1 MANTAFLPIA
11 GIVQNITPM
20 RNDCCRQMVSI
31 RNSDGLT
38 NMIISSDTYVIN
50 ETRLRP
56 GMSVTG
62 FYDGNAPVPLIFPPQ
77 YQALIIGKRNT
88 GETMAVS
95 YFNDELIATD
105 QSLRLNISP
114 STEIVTSNGQLYT
127 CPLSGQLLIVYYT
140 TTTRNIPP
148 QTTPRK
154 IIVLC

>member
-1 MANTAFLPIA
+1 MANTLFLPIT

-20 RNDCCRQMVSI
+20 RNDCCQQMVSI
-31 RNSDGLT
+31 RNSNGLT
-38 NMIISSDTYVIN
+38 NMVISPDTYVVN

-56 GMSVTG
+56 GMPVTG

-77 YQALIIGKRNT
+77 YQALIIGRRNT
-88 GETMAVS
+88 NETIAVN
-95 YFNDELIATD
+95 YFNDELIAAD
-105 QSLRLNISP
+105 QSLRLNIAP

-127 CPLSGQLLIVYYT
+127 CPLSNQPLIVYYT
-140 TTTRNIPP
+140 TTTRSIPP

>member
-11 GIVQNITPM
+11 GIIQNITPM
-20 RNDCCRQMVSI
+20 RNDCCRQIVSI
-31 RNSDGLT
+31 RNSNGLT
-38 NMIISSDTYVIN
+38 NMIISSDTYVIG
-50 ETRLRP
+50 ETRFRP

-77 YQALIIGKRNT
+77 YQALIIGRRNVN
-88 GETMAVS
+88 ETMVVN
-95 YFNDELIATD
+95 YFNEELISTD
-105 QSLRLNISP
+105 QSLRLNIAP

-127 CPLSGQLLIVYYT
+127 CPLYDQLLIVYYT
-140 TTTRNIPP
+140 TITKSIPP